1 MIDFNHILFGAC
13 LFITSYSLILTKKLS
28 GKYLK
33 KTCLYYESI
42 ISTNNCNIVIPS
54 LRNETKATGDIS
66 IINDKLATAN
76 DNSSTASMNS
86 TNSLS
91 TGTNSRS
98 NNNDGLNAVLHTH
111 GPDDRSSSNAANSN
125 SCNNGNPN
133 VNTMILDN
141 DNDTSIL
148 PQRDRNISMVDLMLP
163 YMENEILTN
172 LINDE
177 VVSSVIVGNSL

>member
-1 MIDFNHILFGAC
+1 MIDFNHILFGTC

-33 KTCLYYESI
+33 KTCLFYESI
-42 ISTNNCNIVIPS
+42 INSNNCNIVIPS
-54 LRNETKATGDIS
+54 LRNETKANGDIS
-66 IINDKLATAN
+66 IINDKIASVN

-98 NNNDGLNAVLHTH
+98 NNNDGLNAVVLHTH
-111 GPDDRSSSNAANSN
+111 GHDDCNAANSN
-125 SCNNGNPN
+125 GYNNGDPN
-133 VNTMILDN
+133 VDTMILDHNN
-141 DNDTSIL
+141 DNSIL
-148 PQRDRNISMVDLMLP
+148 PERDRNISMVDLMLP
-163 YMENEILTN
+163 YMDNEILTN

-177 VVSSVIVGNSL
+177 VVSSVIVGNS